1 MASRICATSQLA
13 TSWAALAEELDR
25 WLEPEPQA
33 TFWWRD
39 DDVTQPSKALDRLLE
54 LAAGTPVALAAIPMA
69 AGPQLAER
77 LINASDVTVMQHGYA
92 HANHAPTGEKKAEYG
107 KHRPISEMIDE
118 IARGAER
125 LRDVFYEKA
134 TTTLVPPWNRIAD
147 DLVALLPDAGISAL
161 SSIGPRISDYP
172 LQRVNVHVD
181 IIDWRG
187 QRGFRGSAAIECVID
202 HLSRRRSGE
211 IETAEATG
219 LLTHHLDHD
228 EACWSF
234 VADLLALTQA
244 HPAARWVSAA
254 EALANR

>member
-1 MASRICATSQLA
+1 MASTNSATSELA
-13 TSWAALAEELDR
+13 ADWAALAEELDL
-25 WLEPEPQA
+25 WLDPECQA

-54 LAAGTPVALAAIPMA
+54 LADGIPVALAAIPMA
-69 AGPQLAER
+69 AGPKLAKR
-77 LINASDVTVMQHGYA
+77 LASTPDVTVMQHGYA
-92 HANHAPTGEKKAEYG
+92 HANHAPSGEKKAEYG

-134 TTTLVPPWNRIAD
+134 TATLVPPWNRITD

-161 SSIGPRISDYP
+161 SSIGPRIPDRPP
-172 LQRVNVHVD
+172 LRVNAHVD

-187 QRGFRGSAAIECVID
+187 QRDFLGSAAIERVID

-228 EACWSF
+228 EACWRF
-234 VADLLALTQA
+234 VADFLALTEA
-244 HPAARWVSAA
+244 HPAARWMSAA
-254 EALANR
+254 EALASR